1 MLTLANLR
9 KYALTDTSV
18 HKTVC
23 DKYTT
28 DEMLYIVNTQTGK
41 FELNETILSVVK
53 K

>member
-9 KYALTDTSV
+9 KYALTDTFV

-28 DEMLYIVNTQTGK
+28 DEMLSEINPKTGH
-41 FELNETILSVVK
+41 FTLNETILSVIK